1 MLNSP
6 HQLSLILGLASDKGI
21 KDQNEDFL
29 SYFIPGDTHQ
39 LEYKGIALAIADG
52 MSGSDDGKLASQSC
66 INSFI
71 NDYYSTPDSWSV
83 LTAGE
88 KILSALNAWLYS
100 QGHTRYHSEQGLVST
115 LSIIIFKSTTAHV
128 FHVGDSRIYRLRKGN
143 LEQLTRDHRIW
154 LNKEKSY
161 LNRAM
166 GIEPKLE
173 VDYKAVPIE
182 IGDAFLLVTDGIHD
196 FVDDK
201 DLKNLLA
208 SGQNLTDTANNIV
221 ERAINN
227 NSDDNLT
234 CLLAEVTGLPP
245 AKEDEIL
252 RRHSNLPF
260 PPPLSAGMILD
271 GYKIEEELHASKRT
285 QIYKAHDTQTGQT
298 VILKTPSV
306 LFDDDKLYIEHFL
319 QEEWAGK
326 RINNAHVVKVLES
339 NRKKTCIYYVT
350 EYLEGGTLRDWIKN
364 HPKPYIREIR
374 QIVEQIAKGLR
385 ALHRLEML
393 HQDLKPENIMF
404 DKYGTVKI
412 IDFGSVKI
420 SGINE
425 ITPIDRAFDENIL
438 GTLNYTAPEY
448 HLGQRGNVKSDI
460 FSLAVITY
468 EMINGAL
475 PYGQMP
481 EKPDKEKL
489 AKLAY
494 RPSFHFNPMVPQWID
509 GALKK
514 GVALNPQA
522 RYGHLSEF
530 IYDLTNPNPD
540 FLTETQKLP
549 LIQRNP
555 LLFWKSLAI
564 FLLISNLFW
573 LYLLLRQTS

>member
-1 MLNSP
+1 MADTSQ
-6 HQLSLILGLASDKGI
+6 QLGITLGLASDKGI
-21 KDQNEDFL
+21 KNQNEDFL
-29 SYFIPGDTHQ
+29 GFFIPDDIHQ
-39 LEYKGIALAIADG
+39 LEYKGIVLAIADG

-100 QGHTRYHSEQGLVST
+100 QGNTRYHSEQGLVST
-115 LSIIIFKSTTAHV
+115 LSIVIFKSTTAHV

-154 LNKEKSY
+154 INKDKSY

-173 VDYKAVPIE
+173 VDYKAIPLE
-182 IGDAFLLVTDGIHD
+182 IGDVFLLVTDGIYD

-201 DLKNLLA
+201 ALKNFLA
-208 SGQNLTDTANNIV
+208 SGKNLTDIANTILQQAATNH
-221 ERAINN
+221 
-227 NSDDNLT
+227 SDDNLT
-234 CLLAEVTGLPP
+234 SLLAEITGLPP

-252 RRHSNLPF
+252 RKHSNLPF
-260 PPPLSAGMILD
+260 PPPLSTGMILD
-271 GYKIEEELHASKRT
+271 GYRIEEELHASKRT
-285 QIYKAHDTQTGQT
+285 QIYKAYDTQSGQI

-326 RINNAHVVKVLES
+326 RINNEHVVKILES
-339 NRKKTCIYYVT
+339 DRKKTCIYYVT

-364 HPKPYIREIR
+364 HPKPYIRDIR
-374 QIVEQIAKGLR
+374 HITEQIAKGLR

-404 DKYGTVKI
+404 DKKGTVKI

-420 SGINE
+420 SGISE
-425 ITPIDRAFDENIL
+425 ITPIDRFVDEAIL

-448 HLGQRGNVKSDI
+448 HLGQRGSVKSDI

-475 PYGQMP
+475 PYGPMP
-481 EKPDKEKL
+481 EKPDKDKL
-489 AKLAY
+489 AKLVYKA
-494 RPSFHFNPMVPQWID
+494 SFHFNPMVPQWID

-514 GVALNPQA
+514 GVALNPKA

-530 IYDLTNPNPD
+530 IYDLANPNPD

-555 LLFWKSLAI
+555 LLFWKTLTI
-564 FLLISNLFW
+564 LLLISNLLW
-573 LYLLLRQTS
+573 LYLWLTQTT